1 MNNID
6 NRSDISFTNN
16 STNNNKKYK
25 YKYINIDNNTFD
37 IQKVKCIPDEK
48 YDYIYNI
55 RYNDEFTK
63 FCIIPDKSFSSY
75 GIKNKYYPKQ
85 KVILNDIDNI
95 RELQFSII
103 FDNKNKYHCIIKD
116 IINSIYKK
124 LDINFKKENIYVYNP
139 ISNTHNTMNIDI
151 TENTTIYKFENQQL
165 SLIKLDDLMYYNHIG
180 FNVQPYF
187 YINNVKENNKKLY
200 INIMA
205 KTIIVEFNK
214 QYINYDHC
222 FFAFSHNPSDNDS
235 IQSNTTS
242 NTTDSKKDKRI
253 RF

>member
-1 MNNID
+1 
-6 NRSDISFTNN
+6 
-16 STNNNKKYK
+16 
-25 YKYINIDNNTFD
+25 
-37 IQKVKCIPDEK
+37 
-48 YDYIYNI
+48 
-55 RYNDEFTK
+55 
-63 FCIIPDKSFSSY
+63 
-75 GIKNKYYPKQ
+75 
-85 KVILNDIDNI
+85 
-95 RELQFSII
+95 
-103 FDNKNKYHCIIKD
+103 
-116 IINSIYKK
+116 
-124 LDINFKKENIYVYNP
+124 
-139 ISNTHNTMNIDI
+139 
-151 TENTTIYKFENQQL
+151 
-165 SLIKLDDLMYYNHIG
+165 MYYNHIG

-214 QYINYDHC
+214 QYISYDHC